1 MNAKV
6 FADTNVLLYLLSD
19 DVAKKQTAKQVLSG
33 HPVIS
38 LQVANEF
45 TNVCIKKLK
54 LTPNVLLDALK
65 IIEKYAVFVPFG
77 LQTIHRAIALQVR
90 YKLQY
95 YDSLI
100 IATALENECNILY
113 SEDMQHGLVIES
125 QLTIITPFTING
137 ILANSTS
144 IIPLPSF

>member
-1 MNAKV
+1 MSAKV

-19 DVAKKQTAKQVLSG
+19 DVVKKTRAKQLLGG

-45 TNVCIKKLK
+45 SNVCLKKLK
-54 LTPNVLLDALK
+54 LTSEALLSALR

-77 LQTIHRAIALQVR
+77 LQTIHKAIALQSH

-100 IATALENECNILY
+100 IATALENDCNILY
-113 SEDMQHGLVIES
+113 SEDMQHGIVINN
-125 QLTIITPFTING
+125 QLKIINPF
-137 ILANSTS
+137 LA
-144 IIPLPSF
+144 